1 MADRLASLYPAHLQS
16 LKDRH
21 DRALAETGF
30 DHAVIFAGAHHM
42 IFLDDMPYP
51 FKANP
56 QLKAWLQ
63 AKE

>member
-16 LKDRH
+16 PRP
-21 DRALAETGF
+21 
-30 DHAVIFAGAHHM
+30 VIFAGAHHM